1 MPGENESTTRLK
13 IDVSEFQ
20 TGIRNAQRQIRLAN
34 AEFQN
39 AASSMENWKESTEGI
54 QAKIRQLTQ
63 TLDAQEDIL
72 DNLEK
77 EYQRV
82 VEANG
87 ELSQEAINVKIKIEQ
102 QKAAINRTNREISQ
116 YRQSLEEVSD
126 ESGNL
131 EDSMENA
138 SEGLENASEGLEDV
152 AGASEN
158 SGGALSKFADIAGN
172 VVVTGV
178 KLMGAALA
186 TAAAGFVSS
195 VKKANDAKKALN
207 GFEASTGSSAKQM
220 KKYEEVMK
228 NIYKNNFGESFDD
241 IADAMSKVKQQLGK
255 IDKATLENVTTK
267 AIALRDT
274 FDMDINESIRGIDGL
289 MKNMGLTAD
298 EAFDYVA
305 KGAQSGLNKSD
316 ELMDNIAE
324 YSQIW
329 GQAGFSAK
337 EMFTILQ
344 NGLDSGAYNLDKVND
359 FVKEFTISLSDGR
372 IEEGIGNFS
381 EKTKE
386 VFNSWKNG
394 GASQKDVFNSIIADM
409 ANMKDEQKALSVAS
423 DMWSAVG
430 EDNAMKIITSLNKA
444 NNTYKNV
451 KGTMEEINQVKYN
464 TPIEAM
470 EGVGRVIQTDFIMPI
485 GEKAM
490 PVFQKFADTVSKG
503 AAKAD
508 GDMGKLAGTVAKA
521 AAGLVKGIGKMIAD
535 ALPDIIDSG
544 SEIVKEIGAS
554 IIKNAPNLLASGTD
568 IIKMIYDGIMSAM
581 PGIVSAGA
589 EMLSN
594 LGETIKNNLPGILEK
609 VLDALEGLA
618 DMLAANAP
626 KMIQAGIGLL
636 QNLVQGIMNSLPL
649 LIERVP
655 EIISKF
661 ANIINDNAP
670 TILKGGVNMI
680 LTIVKGI
687 ISAIPVLV
695 KNIPKII
702 KAIIN
707 VWTAFNW
714 LNLGKNA
721 ITGLKNGIVKMV
733 GAVKGAGTKVLNG
746 ITNILK
752 SLPGKLLNL
761 GRNAISSLRGAI
773 TGGISAVSS
782 SATSIF
788 QTIITVLRALP
799 GKLLEFGRNAVTK
812 LATAIGSGASKA
824 AEKAAAVAGKVTET
838 IQKLPGK
845 LLDIGKNVVKGLW
858 NGILDMKG
866 WVISKI
872 QGFSNDVLDGIKE
885 FFGIH
890 SPSRVMRDVIGKNLV
905 RGIAVGIDKE
915 MPKAVNSIENL
926 SKKILKKAKTSMTG
940 RNFESVGEKLGSSI
954 TKSIDNTSKDSV
966 QSIKN
971 LINKEVE
978 TYSGTVDKKIKELNN
993 QISKKISK
1001 INENDKEDT
1010 SDRKEK
1016 INEQKKEINAD
1027 KKLSDKQKKAKIDAL
1042 NKQLKEISKLS
1053 SSSKKARIEALK
1065 KETAAEIEVLKKGKT
1080 SYKKAGEASIKAYTN
1095 AINTYAKNA
1104 KAAVSD
1110 ILDDITEE
1118 FQEKYD
1124 NLIKAQEDLY
1134 SKLSSF
1140 GELYSVDEDGNMVLN
1155 NLKEQTKAIK
1165 DYVKNLKTI
1174 KGKVSTELFSEI
1186 SEMSIEDGAKYISQ
1200 LLSMGQN
1207 ELKEYDRM
1215 YQEKMNTAKKL
1226 SSGTYKEDIKNLKK
1240 QYDKAVNEA
1249 LKGIDK
1255 KLNKIGQQ
1263 AMQGFIKGMKSQTK
1277 NMSKDIQ
1284 TISDKIVKQFKK
1296 ELKIHSPSKVFEQL
1310 GCYSGE
1316 GYMNGLKDTM
1326 SNVKNVISDMGVPKP
1341 AGVNNKAPQGT
1352 GPTTYNFYQTNNS
1365 PKALSRYEIYRQTRN
1380 LTKLAKGV

>member
-87 ELSQEAINVKIKIEQ
+87 ELSQEAINVKIRIEQ
-102 QKAAINRTNREISQ
+102 QKAAINKTNREINQ

-131 EDSMENA
+131 EDGM
-138 SEGLENASEGLEDV
+138 ENASEGLEDV
-152 AGASEN
+152 AGESEN

-241 IADAMSKVKQQLGK
+241 IADSMSKVKQQLGK

-305 KGAQSGLNKSD
+305 KGAQNGLNKSD

-470 EGVGRVIQTDFIMPI
+470 EGVGRVIETDFIMPI

-702 KAIIN
+702 KAIID

-714 LNLGKNA
+714 LNLGKTA

-761 GRNAISSLRGAI
+761 GRNAINSLRGAI

-788 QTIITVLRALP
+788 QAVITILRALP

-812 LATAIGSGASKA
+812 LAAAIGNGASKA

-838 IQKLPGK
+838 IQKLPEK

-858 NGILDMKG
+858 NGISDMKG

-890 SPSRVMRDVIGKNLV
+890 SPSRVMRDVVGKNLV

-940 RNFESVGEKLGSSI
+940 SNFESVGEKLGSSI

-993 QISKKISK
+993 QLSKKISK

-1010 SDRKEK
+1010 SDKKEK

-1027 KKLSDKQKKAKIDAL
+1027 KKLSEKQKKAKIDAL

-1110 ILDDITEE
+1110 ILDDITDE

-1140 GELYSVDEDGNMVLN
+1140 GEIYSFDKDGNIILN
-1155 NLKEQTKAIK
+1155 NLKEQTQAIK
-1165 DYVKNLKTI
+1165 NYVKNLKTI

-1186 SEMSIEDGAKYISQ
+1186 SEMSMEDGAKYISQ
-1200 LLSMGQN
+1200 LLGMGEN
-1207 ELKEYDRM
+1207 ELKEYDRL
-1215 YQEKMNTAKKL
+1215 YQEKMNTAKEL
-1226 SSGTYKEDIKNLKK
+1226 SSGMYQEDIKNLKS

-1249 LKGIDK
+1249 LKDIDK
-1255 KLNKIGQQ
+1255 KLSKIGQQ
-1263 AMQGFIKGMKSQTK
+1263 AMQGFLTGMKSQTK
-1277 NMSKDIQ
+1277 NMSKDIRN
-1284 TISDKIVKQFKK
+1284 ISGKIVKQFKK
-1296 ELKIHSPSKVFEQL
+1296 ELKIHSPSKVFEQM
-1310 GCYSGE
+1310 GIYSGE

-1326 SNVKNVISDMGVPKP
+1326 SSVKNVISDMGVSKP
-1341 AGVNNKAPQGT
+1341 AGVNNKAQQGT
-1352 GPTTYNFYQTNNS
+1352 GSTTYNFYQTNNS

-1380 LTKLAKGV
+1380 QMKLLKGV